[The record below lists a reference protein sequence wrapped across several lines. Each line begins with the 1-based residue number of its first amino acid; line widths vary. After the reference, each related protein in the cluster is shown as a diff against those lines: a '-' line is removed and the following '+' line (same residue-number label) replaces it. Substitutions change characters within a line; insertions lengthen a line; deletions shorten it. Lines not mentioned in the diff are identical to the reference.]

1 METIVR
7 CGGLSG
13 YEKLVRELGR
23 DPAAL
28 LRNMGLPPDYLRDPD
43 RYISYQS
50 LAELL
55 NRAADECRCPDF
67 GFRLGA
73 RQDLSILGALAPYL
87 CSQPTVADSFELVQK
102 NLTFHARGI
111 SFVQHSSSRQVAIEI
126 NFEPQLSAS
135 IDLEQSTA
143 LTLSNLVLLLD
154 QLAGHRLAPLS
165 IDLAIANPDSLRDSN
180 FKFGCPMHFN
190 RPSNTVRLDPA
201 LFALPVAVNAELQQF
216 FSLQWRV
223 ADASSS
229 ALQIDLRDQIKRAV
243 LALLPTGK
251 CRLYEVAELIELSPR
266 VLQKRLHKQGLRF
279 SQILTQARLEMAKQ
293 HLQYSDINLT
303 ELTLNLGFE
312 EPAVFSRAF
321 KLWTGSSPRQWRQAN
336 QSQ

>member
-28 LRNMGLPPDYLRDPD
+28 LRNMGLPTDYLRDPD
-43 RYISYQS
+43 RYIPYQT

-55 NRAADECRCPDF
+55 NRAANECRCPDF
-67 GFRLGA
+67 GFRLGT

-87 CSQPTVADSFELVQK
+87 CTQPSVGDSFALVQK

-111 SFVQHSSSRQVAIEI
+111 NFVQRSSSRQVAIEI
-126 NFEPQLSAS
+126 HFEPALSAS
-135 IDLEQSTA
+135 INLDQSTA

-165 IDLAIANPDSLRDSN
+165 IELAIPNPGNLQGSD
-180 FKFGCPMHFN
+180 FEFGCAVLFD
-190 RPSNTVRLDPA
+190 RPANTVRFDPE

-216 FSLQWRV
+216 FSSQWRV

-229 ALQIDLRDQIKRAV
+229 SLQIDLRDQIKRAV
-243 LALLPTGK
+243 LALLPTGN
-251 CRLYEVAELIELSPR
+251 CRLPEVAELVELSPR
-266 VLQKRLHKQGLRF
+266 VLQKRLQKQGLRF
-279 SQILTQARLEMAKQ
+279 SQILTQARMEVAKQ
-293 HLQYSDINLT
+293 HLQHSDINLT

-321 KLWTGSSPRQWRQAN
+321 KLWTGSSPRQWRQSS
-336 QSQ
+336 QSK